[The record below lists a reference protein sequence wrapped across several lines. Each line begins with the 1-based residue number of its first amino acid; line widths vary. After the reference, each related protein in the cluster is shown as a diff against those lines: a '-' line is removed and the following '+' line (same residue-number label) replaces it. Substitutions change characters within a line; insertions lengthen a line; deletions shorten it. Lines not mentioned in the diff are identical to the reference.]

1 MTGAKGVAQGQG
13 FPEGFGEASGRKAC
27 VCVVG
32 GVASNLLSS
41 R

>member
-1 MTGAKGVAQGQG
+1 MTGTKGVAQGQG
-13 FPEGFGEASGRKAC
+13 IPEGFGETSGRKAC
-27 VCVVG
+27 VCG